1 VSIDERDYPMRI
13 HVVSSTLM
21 KHDLLISADFLKSV
35 QITMNAG
42 KIIINSEDEKVRE
55 MYQLDLD
62 SDEVNNIDMMH
73 VLNIEY

>member
-1 VSIDERDYPMRI
+1 
-13 HVVSSTLM
+13 M